1 MKSQVDLLHCSLLI
15 MKILLVLLQLSYL
28 VNCANILVLECV
40 PSPSH
45 HVWMKTLTYALAS
58 KGHNITAISADIEE
72 DTPENLHYLH
82 LDKVYEVIYDGSGD
96 INYVELGKAN
106 SVMQSLIFV
115 TVSKRSLEGI
125 VISKGYKQLLDYPD
139 DFKFDLIIYD
149 FVLGPL
155 LLPFATKFPS
165 TPIIGATAYSSSGF
179 SIPVLGG
186 TFTPA
191 FIPSLFYPSQLE
203 TFQDRMNNFVLTY
216 FDYLIRIY
224 YIAPRTHK
232 VLGHD
237 FPNMKDVRELDKS
250 VKFVLINKDPVL
262 SIQEQS
268 LPNVIS
274 VGGMQIQ
281 RANALPKDLQT
292 ILDEAKKGVILFS
305 LGTNI
310 MGSMVKSERFTE
322 ILEAFRSLSEYTIIF
337 KMDPEKIPG
346 RLPSNVVV
354 RSWLPQNDILAHPN
368 LKLFITHCGLLSV
381 QEALWHGVPMLGIPI
396 FADGFDNIR
405 LLAKQGIAEQ
415 QDIMQIERHSLQQV
429 MKKIL
434 DDPKYWNNAQ
444 ALSRIFKDQKETPL
458 ERAIW
463 WTEFVLRNPNSTH
476 MRSQSLDQGVFIRHS
491 WDVLAFFSALFLIFL
506 FCISK
511 LVCLI
516 FRRIAKK
523 KSAKKKREQF
533 WTIILRSDNKL
544 RHLIKIY
551 YYTIII
557 WHDNASSRVVQ
568 GHKNAKSF
576 ENPSVGEILPSCNH
590 RSIAKMKFI
599 LILSVLPCFISAA
612 NILVLETVAS
622 PSHHIWIRTLMHALV
637 DKGHNVTSLSA
648 DIDTNP
654 PKNLHYLHLDKV
666 YETIYDDSS
675 EDHSQDIDFLEMG
688 KMNPYLAYHM
698 FMSYCTQSLQGI
710 VKSTGYRQLLNYPDN
725 YKFDLI
731 INDFVVGPFL
741 VKFVDKFGNPPLISA
756 TAFYSSGFA
765 NHIFGGV
772 LTPSFVPYP
781 FMEVDLTTFLGRA
794 NNYLLIF
801 LDQFIRK
808 YYIAPKVNSMMKE
821 DFPNAQD
828 AAKIEERTKIVL
840 INKHPALDI
849 IEPLMPNVIS
859 VGGLQI
865 ARTKGLSKEFQEVM
879 DNAKNGAILFSLG
892 TNMKSEM
899 LGNARQIEIL
909 EAFRA
914 LPQYTFIW
922 KFETDSLPVEVP
934 SNVLI
939 KKFVPQSDL
948 LAHPNMKLFISHCG
962 LLSTQESVWFGVPIL
977 GLPVFADQFHNLKLS
992 LKTGVALQGD
1002 VVNIERHSFRKL
1014 IEHMITDPK
1023 YRENAQIRSNI
1034 FRDEKDS
1041 PLERAVWWVEYV
1053 LRHPNMTH
1061 MRSPSLDLNLFQR
1074 HSWDVQAFFL
1084 VILSAVLIVTLKISC
1099 CIYKC
1104 FFKQK
1109 SRKSKKD

>member
-1 MKSQVDLLHCSLLI
+1 MI
-15 MKILLVLLQLSYL
+15 MKILLVLLPYM
-28 VNCANILVLECV
+28 VNCANILVLEPV

-82 LDKVYEVIYDGSGD
+82 LDKVYEVLYDGSD
-96 INYVELGKAN
+96 DMNYVELGKAN
-106 SVMQSLIFV
+106 GFIKTLVFV
-115 TVSKRSLEGI
+115 TFSMRSLEGS

-191 FIPSLFYPSQLE
+191 FIPYIFYSSELQ
-203 TFQDRMNNFVLTY
+203 TFQDRMNNFVFTFL
-216 FDYLIRIY
+216 DYLLRMY
-224 YIAPRTHK
+224 YITPRIHK
-232 VLGHD
+232 AMGHD
-237 FPNMKDVRELDKS
+237 FPHLKDVRELDKTL
-250 VKFVLINKDPVL
+250 KLVLINKDPVL

-523 KSAKKKREQF
+523 ESAKKKRE
-533 WTIILRSDNKL
+533 
-544 RHLIKIY
+544 
-551 YYTIII
+551 
-557 WHDNASSRVVQ
+557 
-568 GHKNAKSF
+568 
-576 ENPSVGEILPSCNH
+576 
-590 RSIAKMKFI
+590 
-599 LILSVLPCFISAA
+599 
-612 NILVLETVAS
+612 
-622 PSHHIWIRTLMHALV
+622 
-637 DKGHNVTSLSA
+637 
-648 DIDTNP
+648 
-654 PKNLHYLHLDKV
+654 
-666 YETIYDDSS
+666 
-675 EDHSQDIDFLEMG
+675 
-688 KMNPYLAYHM
+688 
-698 FMSYCTQSLQGI
+698 
-710 VKSTGYRQLLNYPDN
+710 
-725 YKFDLI
+725 
-731 INDFVVGPFL
+731 
-741 VKFVDKFGNPPLISA
+741 
-756 TAFYSSGFA
+756 
-765 NHIFGGV
+765 
-772 LTPSFVPYP
+772 
-781 FMEVDLTTFLGRA
+781 
-794 NNYLLIF
+794 
-801 LDQFIRK
+801 
-808 YYIAPKVNSMMKE
+808 
-821 DFPNAQD
+821 
-828 AAKIEERTKIVL
+828 
-840 INKHPALDI
+840 
-849 IEPLMPNVIS
+849 
-859 VGGLQI
+859 
-865 ARTKGLSKEFQEVM
+865 
-879 DNAKNGAILFSLG
+879 
-892 TNMKSEM
+892 
-899 LGNARQIEIL
+899 
-909 EAFRA
+909 
-914 LPQYTFIW
+914 
-922 KFETDSLPVEVP
+922 
-934 SNVLI
+934 
-939 KKFVPQSDL
+939 
-948 LAHPNMKLFISHCG
+948 
-962 LLSTQESVWFGVPIL
+962 
-977 GLPVFADQFHNLKLS
+977 
-992 LKTGVALQGD
+992 
-1002 VVNIERHSFRKL
+1002 
-1014 IEHMITDPK
+1014 
-1023 YRENAQIRSNI
+1023 
-1034 FRDEKDS
+1034 
-1041 PLERAVWWVEYV
+1041 
-1053 LRHPNMTH
+1053 
-1061 MRSPSLDLNLFQR
+1061 
-1074 HSWDVQAFFL
+1074 
-1084 VILSAVLIVTLKISC
+1084 
-1099 CIYKC
+1099 
-1104 FFKQK
+1104 
-1109 SRKSKKD
+1109 